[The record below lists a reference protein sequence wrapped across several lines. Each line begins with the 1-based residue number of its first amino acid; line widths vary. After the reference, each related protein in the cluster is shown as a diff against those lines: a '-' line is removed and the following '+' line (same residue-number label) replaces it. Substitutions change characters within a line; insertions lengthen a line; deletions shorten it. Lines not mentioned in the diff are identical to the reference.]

1 MAVNI
6 TEDFYYSIFGGT
18 DYPELDRLLVRAG
31 NEIDNV
37 ILRSPS
43 GENEERS
50 YSFAVCAQAEYMGLC
65 GGVEAWAMS
74 VSGNASSVS
83 IGSFSMSQGGSS
95 SGGSGGASDNGICSR
110 ALRYLERAGL
120 LYRGCE
126 AW

>member
-1 MAVNI
+1 MAVNV

-18 DYPELDRLLVRAG
+18 DYPELDRLLKRAG
-31 NEIDNV
+31 NEIDNL

-43 GENEERS
+43 GELEERQ

-95 SGGSGGASDNGICSR
+95 GGSGSTADNSICGS
-110 ALRYLERAGL
+110 AMQYLSRAGL
-120 LYRGCE
+120 LYRGCA